1 MLEVSGVEEKV
12 CESKKNT
19 VEIDKWRYEELISME
34 SRIDVLVSLIDLEG
48 YINVNQMLTI
58 IGTVSA
64 KEVMEKLKE
73 KDNVWKER
81 MDKKME
87 EINGGN

>member
-1 MLEVSGVEEKV
+1 MLEVAGVEEKV
-12 CESKKNT
+12 KNT

-34 SRIDVLVSLIDLEG
+34 SRIDVLVSLIELEG

-73 KDNVWKER
+73 KDKVWKEK

-87 EINGGN
+87 EINDRN

>member
-1 MLEVSGVEEKV
+1 M
-12 CESKKNT
+12 
-19 VEIDKWRYEELISME
+19 EIDKWRYEELISME
-34 SRIDVLVSLIDLEG
+34 SRIDVLVSLIELEG

-73 KDNVWKER
+73 KDNAWKER

-87 EINGGN
+87 EING

>member
-1 MLEVSGVEEKV
+1 MLEVAGVE
-12 CESKKNT
+12 ESKKNT
-19 VEIDKWRYEELISME
+19 VEIDKWRYEELSSVE
-34 SRIDVLVSLIDLEG
+34 SRIEVLVSLIELEG

-58 IGTVSA
+58 IGTVRA
-64 KEVMEKLKE
+64 QEVMEKLKE
-73 KDNVWKER
+73 KDKAWKER

>member
-1 MLEVSGVEEKV
+1 MLEVAGVE
-12 CESKKNT
+12 ESKKNT
-19 VEIDKWRYEELISME
+19 VEIDKWRYEELISIE
-34 SRIDVLVSLIDLEG
+34 SRIEVLVSLIDLEG

-64 KEVMEKLKE
+64 YEVMEKLKE
-73 KDNVWKER
+73 KDKLWKER

>member
-1 MLEVSGVEEKV
+1 MLEVAGVEEKV
-12 CESKKNT
+12 CDCKKNI
-19 VEIDKWRYEELISME
+19 VEIDKWRYEELISVE
-34 SRIDVLVSLIDLEG
+34 SRIEVLVSLIDLEG

-73 KDNVWKER
+73 KDKAWKER

>member
-1 MLEVSGVEEKV
+1 MLEVAGVEEKV
-12 CESKKNT
+12 CECKKN
-19 VEIDKWRYEELISME
+19 VIEIDKWRYEELVSME
-34 SRIDVLVSLIDLEG
+34 SRLDVLVSLIELEG
-48 YINVNQMLTI
+48 YINVNQLLTI

-73 KDNVWKER
+73 KDKAWKEK

-87 EINGGN
+87 EINDRN

>member
-1 MLEVSGVEEKV
+1 M
-12 CESKKNT
+12 
-19 VEIDKWRYEELISME
+19 EIDKWRYEELISME
-34 SRIDVLVSLIDLEG
+34 SRIDVLVSLIELEG

>member
-1 MLEVSGVEEKV
+1 MLEVAGVE
-12 CESKKNT
+12 ESKKNT
-19 VEIDKWRYEELISME
+19 VEIDKWRYEELISMA
-34 SRIDVLVSLIDLEG
+34 SRIDVLVSLIELEG

-64 KEVMEKLKE
+64 QEVIEKLKE

>member
-1 MLEVSGVEEKV
+1 MLEVAGVEEI
-12 CESKKNT
+12 KKNT

-34 SRIDVLVSLIDLEG
+34 SRIDVLVSLIELEG

>member
-1 MLEVSGVEEKV
+1 M
-12 CESKKNT
+12 
-19 VEIDKWRYEELISME
+19 
-34 SRIDVLVSLIDLEG
+34 VSLIDLEG

-64 KEVMEKLKE
+64 QEVMEKLKE
-73 KDNVWKER
+73 KDKLWKER

>member
-1 MLEVSGVEEKV
+1 MLEVAGVE
-12 CESKKNT
+12 ESKKNT
-19 VEIDKWRYEELISME
+19 VEIDKWRYEELISIE
-34 SRIDVLVSLIDLEG
+34 SRIDVLVSLIELEG

-73 KDNVWKER
+73 KDKAWKER

>member
-1 MLEVSGVEEKV
+1 MLEVAGVEEKV
-12 CESKKNT
+12 CECKKYT
-19 VEIDKWRYEELISME
+19 VEIDKWRYEELISIE
-34 SRIDVLVSLIDLEG
+34 SRIDVLVSLIELEG

-73 KDNVWKER
+73 KDKAWKER

>member
-1 MLEVSGVEEKV
+1 MLEVTGVEEKV
-12 CESKKNT
+12 CKCKKNT

-34 SRIDVLVSLIDLEG
+34 SRIDVLVCLIELEG

-73 KDNVWKER
+73 KDKAWKER

>member
-1 MLEVSGVEEKV
+1 MLEVAGVEEKV
-12 CESKKNT
+12 CERKNNT
-19 VEIDKWRYEELISME
+19 VEIDKWWYEELISIA
-34 SRIDVLVSLIDLEG
+34 SRIDVLVSLIDLEE
-48 YINVNQMLTI
+48 YINVNQILTI
-58 IGTVSA
+58 IGTASA

-73 KDNVWKER
+73 KDKAWKER

>member
-1 MLEVSGVEEKV
+1 MLEVAGVEEKV
-12 CESKKNT
+12 CECKKNT

-34 SRIDVLVSLIDLEG
+34 SRLDVLVSLIELDG
-48 YINVNQMLTI
+48 YINVNQLLTI

-73 KDNVWKER
+73 KNKAWKE
-81 MDKKME
+81 KME
-87 EINGGN
+87 EINDRN

>member
-1 MLEVSGVEEKV
+1 MLEVAGVE
-12 CESKKNT
+12 ESKKNT

-34 SRIDVLVSLIDLEG
+34 SRIDVLVSLIELEG

>member
-1 MLEVSGVEEKV
+1 M
-12 CESKKNT
+12 
-19 VEIDKWRYEELISME
+19 EIDKWRYEELISME
-34 SRIDVLVSLIDLEG
+34 SRIDVLVCLIELEG

-73 KDNVWKER
+73 KDKAWKER

-87 EINGGN
+87 EINGEN

>member
-12 CESKKNT
+12 CECKKNT
-19 VEIDKWRYEELISME
+19 VGIDKWRYEELISME
-34 SRIDVLVSLIDLEG
+34 SRIDVLVSLIELEG

-73 KDNVWKER
+73 KDNAWKER

-87 EINGGN
+87 EING